1 VNSTSPV
8 SGFAA
13 WRVVVVI
20 VLVVGGGGGGS
31 ASKNPHHCAS
41 SSSSSSSSKKNYCTA
56 RSMGQGMLSDARI
69 QDVSFA

>member
-8 SGFAA
+8 SGFVA

-31 ASKNPHHCAS
+31 ASKNPQHCA
-41 SSSSSSSSKKNYCTA
+41 SSSSSSSKKNYCTA
-56 RSMGQGMLSDARI
+56 RSMGQGVLSDARI